1 MKFSGGRGH
10 DQLGVVMKAA
20 SRPPV
25 TVVTTTKDNVDL
37 ALSRHSLGSS
47 FVVNVCSHFYRFF

>member
-1 MKFSGGRGH
+1 
-10 DQLGVVMKAA
+10 MKAA